1 MSRKLWRVGR
11 EELQYIEE
19 VINSGLSG
27 AMNSRF
33 EEAFAAKFGVK
44 YAIGVNS
51 GTSALHCALSAVG
64 VEEGNEVI
72 VPPLTFA
79 APALAVLHQRAIPVF
94 ADVDPET
101 FTIDPED
108 IKKKITERTKAI
120 IPVALYGLPAD
131 MDPIMELAEEN
142 GIKVIEDNAE
152 CFLGKYKGRVA
163 GTLGHMAIYS
173 FERSK
178 HMTSGNGGVITT
190 DDEMLAERARKF
202 SILGY
207 TTLTAKQ
214 ASYKVSKDEVQHPEF
229 KRHELVGYNYRLP
242 EVCAAMALA
251 QLEKLDMFIEKRR
264 KIAAVY
270 GEAVEGCPWL
280 KPQKV
285 PKGYVHSYW
294 TYAMKLEGEEYG
306 ISWMDFR
313 RTFLE
318 EGGERFYAA
327 WCVNYLEPAFQK
339 IKFLDRDISYRE
351 ALCPVAEKLQKSL
364 IQLKTNFED
373 LEYARFQ
380 ADALRRT
387 IEKLSQKTLTL
398 KRKT

>member
-64 VEEGNEVI
+64 VEEGDEVI

-131 MDPIMELAEEN
+131 MDPIMELAEKN

-163 GTLGHMAIYS
+163 GTLGHMAIY
-173 FERSK
+173 
-178 HMTSGNGGVITT
+178 
-190 DDEMLAERARKF
+190 
-202 SILGY
+202 
-207 TTLTAKQ
+207 
-214 ASYKVSKDEVQHPEF
+214 
-229 KRHELVGYNYRLP
+229 
-242 EVCAAMALA
+242 
-251 QLEKLDMFIEKRR
+251 
-264 KIAAVY
+264 
-270 GEAVEGCPWL
+270 
-280 KPQKV
+280 
-285 PKGYVHSYW
+285 
-294 TYAMKLEGEEYG
+294 
-306 ISWMDFR
+306 
-313 RTFLE
+313 
-318 EGGERFYAA
+318 
-327 WCVNYLEPAFQK
+327 
-339 IKFLDRDISYRE
+339 
-351 ALCPVAEKLQKSL
+351 
-364 IQLKTNFED
+364 
-373 LEYARFQ
+373 
-380 ADALRRT
+380 
-387 IEKLSQKTLTL
+387 
-398 KRKT
+398 